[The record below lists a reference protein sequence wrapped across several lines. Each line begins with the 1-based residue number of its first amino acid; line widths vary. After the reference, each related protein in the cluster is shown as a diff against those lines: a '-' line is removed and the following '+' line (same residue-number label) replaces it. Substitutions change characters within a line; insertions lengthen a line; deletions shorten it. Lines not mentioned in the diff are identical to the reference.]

1 MSINPKFLSS
11 KEEDDKTITSKKPTS
26 GINPKFLSDKS
37 TVGTTTTLIP
47 KKNVFQS
54 TDLTNDIEAIDPPEV
69 DNAYSFAFGLGLK
82 DTYRGVKQIA
92 GVDEAQMKANQQKL
106 NELMQGE
113 NGGWVTAAYFAGALL
128 DPAGWLIP
136 FGKAKTLYSM
146 ARMGMV
152 SGAIAGATGYVD
164 EESVIDSRGKQALL
178 GAVGGGIVSPGMGAL
193 KNLGVKVTGKG
204 TIIPLGKK
212 LTKEEMIARGASTVQ
227 VQGASVTG
235 KAATAGGRIKTAG
248 PTELL
253 IRKDEDIG
261 EEGKS
266 IFDAVKDIFKK
277 ETKEIPF
284 PYVKKVHDIPKPTSR
299 PAKWFLSRLLQG
311 YQKNYE
317 KHVGKRLLETV
328 KTGEGGTAFA
338 GGVMGFVGDYSDND
352 EKPALSTRFMQATV
366 GAMLGYGGVKFLKSD
381 KAKKLNLV
389 KRTKV
394 GEGKDQVEFVET
406 YPELFARWFIDRAGL
421 PKDYRLAE
429 IQAQGLENSLASSMI
444 SLAKKA
450 QQLTEDE
457 NKLLYNILSGD
468 ASMDIAP
475 IKIQRLA
482 RKARG
487 KITSMTQRYIDLG
500 LLSQDE
506 AQRNINTY
514 IMRIYKEASDK
525 DLSKIK
531 GPINFEFKKI
541 GDELRGRGFF
551 KEYTAKQYID
561 DLRFEK
567 NIIDDAV
574 DETHRGWELPPDIK
588 FRDNKLYRIQ
598 SDGTEKAIRDDA
610 KISLRW
616 EYSKPERLWMGEVE
630 NASITMEYTGLVM
643 SRTIAKYQFF
653 SDIAGKYSI
662 KAEGRTAKEMY
673 ELDGKY
679 LKIPDTKIEGTPHNK
694 YGKLAGKF
702 VPEEVWKDIVGMKK
716 YQDTSSNGL
725 WEGYKKLNSL
735 WKVSKT
741 AWNPTVHVNNIFGN
755 VVLSDLADVPIL
767 PFRSQDGKMINPLFD
782 SWRALRENAGGV
794 GKESD
799 IVELAKRMGVLD
811 ADFVQQEIRN
821 FKFDKLKDIYK
832 TKAGESEWSTS
843 VGLATNI
850 YRKVKKA
857 IKNNEITGT
866 LEDWYRL
873 EDQVFRLNAFMHRIR
888 MGDSYEDAA
897 LFARKQFIDYD
908 IKAPAIDALRN
919 SVTPFIAFTYRMV
932 PILAEAAIM
941 RPTKYAKYA
950 ALGYGLT
957 SLEGMIGGEEAKV
970 ERALL
975 ADYEAGNIMD
985 LPFMPKKTI
994 RIPLKDENGRP
1005 KFLNISRL
1013 FPGGDVLSF
1022 EGRKGVPFLPE
1033 PLQPSFGIVGDAV
1046 QSMFGYDIFRGEPD
1060 IRRGDG
1066 GPLEETMEAL
1076 DMFGRKLIPNFP
1088 YVPGAYSTAKLE
1100 RAMKDVKSPYRVPE
1114 TELQALFNSFGIKLS
1129 NKSIETLARSKR
1141 IELEKNVRKKKS
1153 LITRLKNQYS
1163 GGAIDKDEYIKEVGK
1178 LMTDIKRL
1186 QLTYFKRLQGE
1197 DPYAFRWFDTFS
1209 KEDE

>member
-11 KEEDDKTITSKKPTS
+11 REEDDKTIISKKPTS
-26 GINPKFLSDKS
+26 GINPKFISDKS
-37 TVGTTTTLIP
+37 IVGNTTTLAP
-47 KKNVFQS
+47 KKNLFQS
-54 TDLTNDIEAIDPPEV
+54 TDLTNDAESIDPPEV
-69 DNAYSFAFGLGLK
+69 DNAYSYAFKLGLL
-82 DTYRGVKQIA
+82 DTYRGAKQIA
-92 GVDEAQMKANQQKL
+92 GIGEEQMKVNQQKL

-146 ARMGMV
+146 ARTGMV

-178 GAVGGGIVSPGMGAL
+178 GAVGGGIVSPAMGGL

-204 TIIPLGKK
+204 TMIPLGKK

-235 KAATAGGRIKTAG
+235 KAVDGRIKTGG
-248 PTELL
+248 PRELL
-253 IRKDEDIG
+253 IQKDEEIAK
-261 EEGKS
+261 EGKS

-284 PYVKKVHDIPKPTSR
+284 PYVKKVHDIPKPTSK
-299 PAKWFLSRLLQG
+299 PTKWFLSRLLQG

-317 KHVGKRLLETV
+317 KHIGKRLLETV

-338 GGVMGFVGDYSDND
+338 GGVMGFVGDYTDND

-366 GAMLGYGGVKFLKSD
+366 GAMLGYGGVKFLKSE

-475 IKIQRLA
+475 QKIQRLA

-500 LLSQDE
+500 LLDE
-506 AQRNINTY
+506 QTAKKNINSY
-514 IMRIYKEASDK
+514 IMRIYKEATDK
-525 DLSKIK
+525 DLSKVR

-551 KEYTAKQYID
+551 QEYTAKQYID
-561 DLRFEK
+561 DLRFVK
-567 NIIDDAV
+567 NTVDDVV
-574 DETHRGWELPPDIK
+574 DETHRGWELPPDVVFK
-588 FRDNKLYRIQ
+588 NNKLYRIQ
-598 SDGTEKAIRDDA
+598 PDGTEKVIRDDA

-630 NASITMEYTGLVM
+630 NAAITMEYTGLVM

-653 SDIAGKYSI
+653 SDIASKYSV
-662 KAEGRTAKEMY
+662 KSEGRTAKEMY
-673 ELDGKY
+673 ELSGKY
-679 LKIPDTKIEGTPHNK
+679 LKIPESKIEGTPHYK
-694 YGKLAGKF
+694 YGKLAGKY
-702 VPEEVWKDIVGMKK
+702 VPEEIWKDIVAMKK
-716 YQDTSSNGL
+716 YQDKSSNAL

-755 VVLSDLADVPIL
+755 VILSDLADVPL
-767 PFRSQDGKMINPLFD
+767 TGLKDAWK
-782 SWRALRENAGGV
+782 ALRSNAGGV
-794 GKESD
+794 GSESD

-821 FKFDKLKDIYK
+821 FKFDKLKDIYQ
-832 TKAGESEWSTS
+832 TKVNESEWSNS
-843 VGLATNI
+843 VSIATNI

-873 EDQVFRLNAFMHRIR
+873 EDQVFRLNAFMHRIK

-908 IKAPAIDALRN
+908 IKAPAIDMLRN

-975 ADYEAGNIMD
+975 PDYEAGNIMD

-1022 EGRKGVPFLPE
+1022 EGKRGVPFLPE

-1066 GPLEETMEAL
+1066 GPIEETMEAL

-1088 YVPGAYSTAKLE
+1088 YIPGAYSTAKLE

-1141 IELEKNVRKKKS
+1141 IELEKDVRKKKA
-1153 LITRLKNQYS
+1153 LITRLKNQYGS
-1163 GGAIDKDEYIKEVGK
+1163 GAIDKDEYIKKVGK

>member
-1 MSINPKFLSS
+1 MVINPKFLSS
-11 KEEDDKTITSKKPTS
+11 REEEETISTPTL
-26 GINPKFLSDKS
+26 GVNPKFISDKS
-37 TVGTTTTLIP
+37 VVGNITTLTP
-47 KKNVFQS
+47 KKNLFQS
-54 TDLTNDIEAIDPPEV
+54 TDLTNDAESVDPPEV
-69 DNAYSFAFGLGLK
+69 DNAYSYAFKLGLL
-82 DTYRGVKQIA
+82 DTYRGAKQIA
-92 GVDEAQMKANQQKL
+92 GVDEEQMKVNQQKL
-106 NELMQGE
+106 NELMQGK

-146 ARMGMV
+146 ARTGMV

-178 GAVGGGIVSPGMGAL
+178 GAVGGGIISPAMGGL
-193 KNLGVKVTGKG
+193 KNLGVKVTKKG

-235 KAATAGGRIKTAG
+235 KAVDGKIKTG
-248 PTELL
+248 GTRELL
-253 IRKDEDIG
+253 IQKDEEIAK
-261 EEGKS
+261 EGKS
-266 IFDAVKDIFKK
+266 IFDAVKDVFKK
-277 ETKEIPF
+277 ETKSTPF
-284 PYVKKVHDIPKPTSR
+284 PYVKKVHDVPKPTSR
-299 PAKWFLSRLLQG
+299 PTKWFLSRLLQG

-317 KHVGKRLLETV
+317 KHIGKRLLKAA

-338 GGVMGFVGDYSDND
+338 GGVMGFMGDYTDND
-352 EKPALSTRFMQATV
+352 EKPALSTRFMQATL
-366 GAMLGYGGVKFLKSD
+366 GAMLGYGGVKFLKSE

-421 PKDYRLAE
+421 PKDYRLKE
-429 IQAQGLENSLASSMI
+429 IEAQGLENSLASSMI

-457 NKLLYNILSGD
+457 NKLLYNLLSGD

-475 IKIQRLA
+475 QKIQRLA

-487 KITSMTQRYIDLG
+487 KITKMTQKYIDLG
-500 LLSQDE
+500 LLNEQT
-506 AQRNINTY
+506 AKRNINSY

-525 DLSKIK
+525 DLSKVK

-551 KEYTAKQYID
+551 KEYTVKQYID
-561 DLRFEK
+561 DLRFVK
-567 NIIDDAV
+567 NTIDDVV
-574 DETHRGWELPPDIK
+574 DETHRGWELPPDVVFK
-588 FRDNKLYRIQ
+588 NNKLYKVMD
-598 SDGTEKAIRDDA
+598 DGTEKLLKDNE

-630 NASITMEYTGLVM
+630 NAAITMEYTGLVM
-643 SRTIAKYQFF
+643 AKTIAKYQFF
-653 SDIAGKYSI
+653 SDIASKYSI
-662 KAEGRTAKEMY
+662 QSKGRTKEEMY
-673 ELDGKY
+673 KLAGKY
-679 LKIPDTKIEGTPHNK
+679 LKIPDTKIEGTPHYK
-694 YGKLAGKF
+694 YGKLAGKY
-702 VPEEVWKDIVGMKK
+702 VPEEIWKDIVAMKK
-716 YQDTSSNGL
+716 YNETSSKGF
-725 WEGYKKLNSL
+725 WGGYKKLNSL

-755 VVLSDLADVPIL
+755 VILSDLADVPIL
-767 PFRSQDGKMINPLFD
+767 PFRSQEGKIINPLYD
-782 SWRALRENAGGV
+782 SWKALRSNAGGV
-794 GKESD
+794 GSESD
-799 IVELAKRMGVLD
+799 VVELAKRMGVLD

-821 FKFDKLKDIYK
+821 FKFDKLEDIYK
-832 TKAGESEWSTS
+832 TKAGEDEWSTS

-888 MGDSYEDAA
+888 LGDSYEDAA

-908 IKAPAIDALRN
+908 IKAPAIDILRN
-919 SVTPFIAFTYRMV
+919 SITPFIAFTYRMV

-957 SLEGMIGGEEAKV
+957 NLEEIIGGEEAKV

-975 ADYEAGNIMD
+975 PDYEAGNIMD

-1022 EGRKGVPFLPE
+1022 EGKRGVPFLPE

-1088 YVPGAYSTAKLE
+1088 YIPGAYSTAKLE

-1114 TELQALFNSFGIKLS
+1114 TEIQALFNSFGIKLS
-1129 NKSIETLARSKR
+1129 NKSVQTLALSQRTQ
-1141 IELEKNVRKKKS
+1141 LEKDVRKKK
-1153 LITRLKNQYS
+1153 IEINRLKNQYL
-1163 GGAIDKDEYIKEVGK
+1163 GGAIDKDEYIKKVGK
-1178 LMTDIKRL
+1178 LMTNIKKL
-1186 QLTYFKRLQGE
+1186 QIRYFKKLQGE
-1197 DPYAFRWFDTFS
+1197 DPYGFRWFDTFN

>member
-1 MSINPKFLSS
+1 MVINPKFLSS
-11 KEEDDKTITSKKPTS
+11 KEEDETRISTPTS
-26 GINPKFLSDKS
+26 GINPKFISDKS
-37 TVGTTTTLIP
+37 TVGTTTTITP
-47 KKNVFQS
+47 KKNLFQS
-54 TDLTNDIEAIDPPEV
+54 TDLTNDAESIDPPEV
-69 DNAYSFAFGLGLK
+69 DNAYSYAFKLGLL
-82 DTYRGVKQIA
+82 DTYRGAKQIA
-92 GVDEAQMKANQQKL
+92 GIGEEQMKVNQQKL

-136 FGKAKTLYSM
+136 FGKAKTIYSM
-146 ARMGMV
+146 ARTGMV

-178 GAVGGGIVSPGMGAL
+178 GAFGGGIVSPAMGGL
-193 KNLGVKVTGKG
+193 KNLGVKVTKRG
-204 TIIPLGKK
+204 TMIPLGKK

-235 KAATAGGRIKTAG
+235 KAATTGGRIKTGG
-248 PTELL
+248 PRELL
-253 IRKDEDIG
+253 IQKDEEIAK
-261 EEGKS
+261 EGKS

-284 PYVKKVHDIPKPTSR
+284 PFVKKVHDIPKPTSR
-299 PAKWFLSRLLQG
+299 PTKWFLSRLLQG

-317 KHVGKRLLETV
+317 KHIGKRLLETV

-338 GGVMGFVGDYSDND
+338 GGVSGFMFDYPDD
-352 EKPALSTRFMQATV
+352 EDLRPALSTRFMNATV
-366 GAMLGYGGVKFLKSD
+366 GAMLGYGGIKFLKSD

-389 KRTKV
+389 KRTKF

-475 IKIQRLA
+475 LKIQRLA
-482 RKARG
+482 KKARG

-500 LLSQDE
+500 LMSQDE

-567 NIIDDAV
+567 NIIDDVV
-574 DETHRGWELPPDIK
+574 DETHRGWELPPGVK

-598 SDGTEKAIRDDA
+598 PDGTEKVIRDDE

-630 NASITMEYTGLVM
+630 NAAITMEYTGLVM

-653 SDIAGKYSI
+653 SDIANKYSI
-662 KAEGRTAKEMY
+662 NAEGRTKEQMY
-673 ELDGKY
+673 KLAGKY
-679 LKIPDTKIEGTPHNK
+679 LRIPDTKIEGTPHNK
-694 YGKLAGKF
+694 YGKLAGKY
-702 VPEEVWKDIVGMKK
+702 VPEEVWKDIVAMKK
-716 YQDTSSNGL
+716 YQDTSSNGF

-767 PFRSQDGKMINPLFD
+767 PFRSEEGKIINPLFD
-782 SWRALRENAGGV
+782 AWKALRTNAGGV

-799 IVELAKRMGVLD
+799 VVELAKRMGVLD

-821 FKFDKLKDIYK
+821 FKFDKLGDIYK

-850 YRKVKKA
+850 YRKVKRA

-888 MGDSYEDAA
+888 IGDSYEDAA

-908 IKAPAIDALRN
+908 IKAPAIDKLRN

-975 ADYEAGNIMD
+975 PDYEAGNIMD

-1013 FPGGDVLSF
+1013 FPGGDILSF
-1022 EGRKGVPFLPE
+1022 EGRKAVPFLPE

-1066 GPLEETMEAL
+1066 GAIEETMEAL

-1088 YVPGAYSTAKLE
+1088 YIPGAYSTAKLE
-1100 RAMKDVKSPYRVPE
+1100 RAMRDEKSPYRVPE
-1114 TELQALFNSFGIKLS
+1114 TEIQALFNSFGIKLS
-1129 NKSIETLARSKR
+1129 NKSVQTLALSQKTQ
-1141 IELEKNVRKKKS
+1141 LEKDVRKKKS
-1153 LITRLKNQYS
+1153 QINRLKNQYS

-1178 LMTDIKRL
+1178 LMTDIKKL
-1186 QLTYFKRLQGE
+1186 QIRYFKKLQGE